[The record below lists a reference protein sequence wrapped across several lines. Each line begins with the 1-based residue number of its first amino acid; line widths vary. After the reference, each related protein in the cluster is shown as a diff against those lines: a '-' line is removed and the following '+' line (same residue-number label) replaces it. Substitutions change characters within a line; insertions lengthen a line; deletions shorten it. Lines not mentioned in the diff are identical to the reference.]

1 MNEEEY
7 AGFWIRVGAAL
18 IDCIIFILLLT
29 PIMYF
34 IYGGSYWHAEIHY
47 DEHLG
52 YVQNT
57 SAFHGFWDF
66 FLNLVLPFIA
76 TVWFWIKFQATP
88 GKMATK
94 LRVVDAETGDTLS
107 LGKSIGRY
115 FAYIVSFLP
124 LGLGIFWIALDR
136 RKQGW
141 HDKLA
146 GSVVIRS
153 HKKEPVVFNN
163 RSNENRP

>member
-1 MNEEEY
+1 MDEEEY

-18 IDCIIFILLLT
+18 IDIIIALVILT
-29 PIMYF
+29 PIMHL
-34 IYGGSYWHAEIHY
+34 IYGNTYWHGEIVY
-47 DEHLG
+47 DERLG
-52 YVQNT
+52 YTQHT

-66 FLNLVLPFIA
+66 FLSLVLPFIA

-94 LRVVDAETGDTLS
+94 LRVVDAETGDSLS

-163 RSNENRP
+163 RTNENRP